1 MVRSVPV
8 NLVVSKH
15 HSLVAP
21 EYLEEMALEA
31 VEHRVRVTAD
41 LRLNGDHTS

>member
-1 MVRSVPV
+1 MVRSLPV

-15 HSLVAP
+15 HSLVAS

-31 VEHRVRVTAD
+31 IEHRVRITAD
-41 LRLNGDHTS
+41 LRPTGDHTS